1 MNICHIQLHFSKE
14 FHCENSVQE
23 IANIICKIQL
33 KLNSFIAN
41 LACDSIY
48 YRQLATCNDS
58 QRRFTAFSHC
68 AIDKFM
74 CAHCWHY
81 IYIRYIV
88 YIVYISVY
96 LHTYSIVYGA
106 ATAPTQICLCFCQS
120 SLPLSLSLSF
130 FLISIYGL
138 AFVS

>member
-14 FHCENSVQE
+14 FHSE
-23 IANIICKIQL
+23 NIICKIQL

-41 LACDSIY
+41 LAYDSIY

-81 IYIRYIV
+81 IYIYRIYCIYSLYIC
-88 YIVYISVY
+88 ISAHIFHCVWCGDCT
-96 LHTYSIVYGA
+96 HTDLSMLLSEFS
-106 ATAPTQICLCFCQS
+106 P
-120 SLPLSLSLSF
+120 PLSLSHTF

-138 AFVS
+138 AFVA